1 MSSWLG
7 WELTRSRVLHCEM
20 ELILP
25 PSRRRGR
32 NRREEN
38 RKISGSP
45 PGEPSPASFPPVELH
60 GPRLAGDSTGKG
72 VKDGNRTAIWA
83 RGGVLV
89 YVGAALTKRR
99 SSRLIRNLEDLYV
112 WN

>member
-1 MSSWLG
+1 
-7 WELTRSRVLHCEM
+7 M

-60 GPRLAGDSTGKG
+60 GPRLAGDSSGKA
-72 VKDGNRTAIWA
+72 VKDGNRTAIRV
-83 RGGVLV
+83 RGGLLV
-89 YVGAALTKRR
+89 YVGAALTGTKVGPPDEESGGSVCVESLDTSDRVTRR
-99 SSRLIRNLEDLYV
+99 RLS
-112 WN
+112 